1 MKSVRRKV
9 PVFSL
14 YGEQRAEAAGQRLH
28 IEDIQTRS
36 RRYHWEIAAHTHR
49 GLHQCVFVLQGP
61 AEVQLDGER
70 HALVAPAVVLLPP
83 ATVHAFHFTAETRGQ
98 VLTLASD
105 LLLAES
111 PSSPDTALDLL
122 AGEPHI
128 LPLEADSELPQRLR
142 ALLELLGAEFR
153 RPDAASAPVC
163 LWLAR
168 SVLWIVGNE
177 LLRRRQTPVGGLRQ
191 HRALSRFRMLLE
203 QHYADHWPVQRYA
216 RQLGLSAA
224 RLNRIARAQT
234 GRSAF
239 ALVQERVLLEAR
251 RRLTYVAMPVTQVAL
266 ELGFRDPA
274 YFSRFVKRH
283 AGLSPRAFRRQQGL
297 T

>member
-1 MKSVRRKV
+1 MKPVRGKV

-14 YGEQRAEAAGQRLH
+14 YGEQRPEAAGQRLH
-28 IEDIQTRS
+28 IEDIQSRS
-36 RRYHWEIAAHTHR
+36 RRYRWEIAAHTHR

-61 AEVQLDGER
+61 ADVQLDGTQ
-70 HALVAPAVVLLPP
+70 HVLLAPAVVLLPP
-83 ATVHAFHFTAETRGQ
+83 ATVHAFHFTPETRGH

-105 LLLAES
+105 LLLAEA
-111 PSSPDTALDLL
+111 PSFADASLDRL
-122 AGEPHI
+122 AEAPHI
-128 LPLEADSELPQRLR
+128 LPLDGDGELPQRLR
-142 ALLELLGAEFR
+142 TLLELLSTEFC
-153 RPDAASAPVC
+153 RPDAASSPVC

-168 SVLWIVGNE
+168 SALWIVGNE
-177 LLRRRQTPVGGLRQ
+177 LLRRHLAPVGSLRQ
-191 HRALSRFRMLLE
+191 HRALAQFRVLLE
-203 QHYADHWPVQRYA
+203 RHYAEHWPVQRYA
-216 RQLGLSAA
+216 RQLGLTAT

-251 RRLTYVAMPVTQVAL
+251 RRLTYVAMPVAQVAR

-283 AGLSPRAFRRQQGL
+283 AGLPPRTFRQQGGI
-297 T
+297 